1 MSPVCFNSKLT
12 FRPKMEADCLITGVA
27 AILSV
32 TTDVFNDL
40 ISLKAK

>member
-1 MSPVCFNSKLT
+1 MSPVCFNSKMT
-12 FRPKMEADCLITGVA
+12 VRPKMEADCLITGVA